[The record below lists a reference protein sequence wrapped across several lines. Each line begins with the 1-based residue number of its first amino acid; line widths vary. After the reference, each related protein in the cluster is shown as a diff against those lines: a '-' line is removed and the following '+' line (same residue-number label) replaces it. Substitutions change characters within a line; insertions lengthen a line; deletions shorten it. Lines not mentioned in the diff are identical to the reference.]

1 VRAEIAQ
8 RASEYRGGDGVIDT
22 GGETDRASLGRI
34 YLLLFLTVLMW
45 GGGAVAGKLAL
56 RGIPN
61 LAVGLLRFGLAALTL
76 WAVARREFPRWRS
89 LTRSDRWLILGLG
102 AFGGFLNHVLFF
114 AGLSFAPASH
124 AAVIGPTTSPVWTLL
139 LAARFGGERLRA
151 GQVAGSAL
159 CMVGVLL
166 VVQPDDLLGEH
177 VGRQLLG
184 DLLLLL
190 SGMVWALYSILSKL
204 AIRRFGPV
212 ASLGYGMIV
221 GCGFLVPLVLADRS
235 WMALASAS
243 AVAWLAL
250 AYLTFATTLL
260 AFFWWNLGIQRVG
273 AGKTAIFSNLV
284 PIFGVLLAWVVL
296 GETLGPIQL
305 GGAALGV
312 AGVWVCQR
320 TPERRDAPDATRDR
334 S

>member
-1 VRAEIAQ
+1 MGSAMQGQGTEA
-8 RASEYRGGDGVIDT
+8 
-22 GGETDRASLGRI
+22 TDRDEGAPSRLGHV
-34 YLLLFLTVLMW
+34 YVLLFLTVLMW

-61 LAVGLLRFGLAALTL
+61 LAVGLLRFGLAAITL
-76 WAVARREFPRWRS
+76 GVVFRREFPRWS
-89 LTRSDRWLILGLG
+89 TLTRSDRWLILGLG

-139 LAARFGGERLRA
+139 LASWFGEERLRA
-151 GQVAGSAL
+151 AQVAGSAL
-159 CMVGVLL
+159 CLVGVLL

-184 DLLLLL
+184 DFLLLL
-190 SGMVWALYSILSKL
+190 SGMVWAFYSVLSKL
-204 AIRRFGPV
+204 AIRRFGPI

-235 WMALASAS
+235 WAALASAS

-284 PIFGVLLAWVVL
+284 PVFGVLLAWVVL
-296 GETLGPIQL
+296 DETLGMMQL
-305 GGAALGV
+305 GGAGLAV
-312 AGVWVCQR
+312 AGVWVCQQR
-320 TPERRDAPDATRDR
+320 GGRP
-334 S
+334 

>member
-1 VRAEIAQ
+1 MTVGRVRDE
-8 RASEYRGGDGVIDT
+8 RPV
-22 GGETDRASLGRI
+22 LGRV

-76 WAVARREFPRWRS
+76 WVVFRREFPGWS
-89 LTRSDRWLILGLG
+89 TLTRSDRWLILGLG

-139 LAARFGGERLRA
+139 LAAWFGGERLRA
-151 GQVAGSAL
+151 GQMAGSAL
-159 CMVGVLL
+159 CLVGVLL
-166 VVQPDDLLGEH
+166 VVQPDDFLGER

-184 DLLLLL
+184 DFLLLL
-190 SGMVWALYSILSKL
+190 SGMVWALYSVLSKL
-204 AIRRFGPV
+204 AIRRFGPI

-221 GCGFLVPLVLADRS
+221 GCGLLAPLVLVDRS
-235 WMALASAS
+235 WAALASAS

-260 AFFWWNLGIQRVG
+260 AFFWWNIGIQRVG

-284 PIFGVLLAWVVL
+284 PVFGVLLAWLVL
-296 GETLGPIQL
+296 GETLGMIQL
-305 GGAALGV
+305 GGVGLAV
-312 AGVWVCQR
+312 AGVWVCQW
-320 TPERRDAPDATRDR
+320 TPRRRERGPGGP
-334 S
+334 

>member
-1 VRAEIAQ
+1 
-8 RASEYRGGDGVIDT
+8 
-22 GGETDRASLGRI
+22 
-34 YLLLFLTVLMW
+34 
-45 GGGAVAGKLAL
+45 
-56 RGIPN
+56 
-61 LAVGLLRFGLAALTL
+61 LRFGLAALTL
-76 WAVARREFPRWRS
+76 WVVARREFPRWRT

-114 AGLSFAPASH
+114 AGLNLAPASH

-166 VVQPDDLLGEH
+166 VVQPDDVLGEH
-177 VGRQLLG
+177 VGKQLLG

-190 SGMVWALYSILSKL
+190 SGMVWALYSVLSKL

-221 GCGFLVPLVLADRS
+221 GCGFLVPLVLVDRS
-235 WMALASAS
+235 WTGLAAASA
-243 AVAWLAL
+243 AAWLAL
-250 AYLTFATTLL
+250 AYLIFATTLL
-260 AFFWWNLGIQRVG
+260 AFFWWNVGIQRVG

-305 GGAALGV
+305 AGAALGIV
-312 AGVWVCQR
+312 GVWVCQR
-320 TPERRDAPDATRDR
+320 TPERRPPTG
-334 S
+334 